1 MERKE
6 IKRGISFASKTLQ
19 IKTFSGE
26 HPNSYFLAKAG
37 ANKAD
42 ALLWL

>member
-6 IKRGISFASKTLQ
+6 IKRDISFASKTLQ
-19 IKTFSGE
+19 IKMHSE

-37 ANKAD
+37 ANKAY